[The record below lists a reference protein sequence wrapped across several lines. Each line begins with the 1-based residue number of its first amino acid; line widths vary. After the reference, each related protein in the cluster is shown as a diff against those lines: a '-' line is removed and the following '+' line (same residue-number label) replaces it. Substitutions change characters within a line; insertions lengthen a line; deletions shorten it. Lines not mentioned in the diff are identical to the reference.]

1 VRRWRIIGT
10 GVPVARDGNDSGP
23 NRHDAGNGGVRMV
36 EAEITQE
43 RLETLEAQLAER
55 EQLVAALTERL
66 EQAAEQ
72 LDRLHRTGADRG
84 VRSGILGIPPE
95 LIAQQQKLVE
105 DLQQAVQ
112 QWEDMQ
118 PGAFFGRLEGQ
129 LTQIHDLVLNYGGTG
144 SGSGNGSGQGPTD
157 AAFSR
162 GDSRYESSSTRRN
175 PSDSPKSVLDFMK
188 ASFQA
193 EAAPPAEE
201 SSTDDAASSQGD
213 SVPPVLSIDL
223 PPLQDPPEPVDAH
236 KADREEL
243 AHACEKR
250 DAYVVYLLQRLRQIE
265 SMGHVPNSWAGLENL
280 PEQLRARLDA
290 LEKRLQE
297 TLRLAEVE
305 LSLQRAK
312 LAREEVR
319 IRVIDEQLQKD
330 IRRARD
336 DASSSSESDAKG
348 EASGSRWKR
357 MLGGRKGDNA

>member
-1 VRRWRIIGT
+1 
-10 GVPVARDGNDSGP
+10 
-23 NRHDAGNGGVRMV
+23 MV

-43 RLETLEAQLAER
+43 RVETLEAQLAER

-112 QWEDMQ
+112 QWDDMQ
-118 PGAFFGRLEGQ
+118 PGAFFGRLESQ
-129 LTQIHDLVLNYGGTG
+129 LTQIHDLVLNYGG
-144 SGSGNGSGQGPTD
+144 SGSGNGSAQSPTD

-175 PSDSPKSVLDFMK
+175 PSDSPKSVLEFMK

-193 EAAPPAEE
+193 ESSPPADEPSAEGAESAQGNAAPP
-201 SSTDDAASSQGD
+201 
-213 SVPPVLSIDL
+213 VLYIEL
-223 PPLQDPPEPVDAH
+223 PLLRDPPEPVDA
-236 KADREEL
+236 KEATREEL
-243 AHACEKR
+243 VHACEVR

-280 PEQLRARLDA
+280 PDQLRDRLEA
-290 LEKRLQE
+290 LEKRLEE

-330 IRRARD
+330 LKRARD
-336 DASSSSESDAKG
+336 DASSSSESDGGKG
-348 EASGSRWKR
+348 ETSGSSRWKR